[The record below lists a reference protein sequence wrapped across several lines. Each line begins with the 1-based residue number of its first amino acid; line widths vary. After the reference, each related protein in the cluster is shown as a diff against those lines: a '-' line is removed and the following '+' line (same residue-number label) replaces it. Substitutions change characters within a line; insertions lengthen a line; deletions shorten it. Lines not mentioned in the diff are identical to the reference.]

1 MRLSGLSA
9 LGKLIVSVYGR
20 FFLELTKPVVP
31 VFHVVPER
39 YSEASVLALT
49 MVGAMALHKY
59 QSINPK

>member
-1 MRLSGLSA
+1 
-9 LGKLIVSVYGR
+9 
-20 FFLELTKPVVP
+20 VP